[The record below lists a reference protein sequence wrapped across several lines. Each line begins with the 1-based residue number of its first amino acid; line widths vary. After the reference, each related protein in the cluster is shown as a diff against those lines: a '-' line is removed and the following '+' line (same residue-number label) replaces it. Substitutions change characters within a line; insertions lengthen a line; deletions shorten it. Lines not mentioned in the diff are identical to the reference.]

1 MTFQLTYETY
11 LRLPEILGAQR
22 PPDHDG
28 TIRDLAHHDEML
40 FIVTHQAY
48 ELWFKQVIHEVVLA
62 RDLLAKD
69 PVPEPAVTRVCRGL
83 QRVHEIQK
91 VMTAQLAVLETM
103 NPADFLAFRDT
114 LGSASGFQS
123 AQFRMLEILA
133 GLPDEKRYQ
142 YQGDSFERRFR
153 KETVARFDELR
164 AQTNLREALDA
175 WLARTPVEDG
185 FIDAYLEAF
194 DGYVDGQV
202 RMHSDNP
209 QLTDEERGRA
219 LEQLEAYRA
228 ACRAFLAGDRAP
240 VHAACLFITA
250 YRDQPLLHWPNR
262 LLDSLLE
269 FEELWRLWRFRH
281 ARMVERM
288 IGLRIGTGGSSGVSY
303 LDATAG
309 ERYRIFTTILESR
322 SFLIPPQA
330 LPALLDPS
338 RYGFALGQPGSP

>member
-11 LRLPEILGAQR
+11 LRLPEILDAQR
-22 PPDHDG
+22 PPDDSG
-28 TIRDLAHHDEML
+28 KPRDLEHHDELL

-48 ELWFKQVIHEVVLA
+48 ELWFKQVIHEVESA
-62 RDLLAKD
+62 RDLLAQD
-69 PVPEPAVTRVCRGL
+69 PVPEPAVTRVCRSL
-83 QRVHEIQK
+83 RRVHEIQK
-91 VMTAQLAVLETM
+91 VMIAQIGVLETM
-103 NPADFLAFRDT
+103 NPVDFLAFRDA
-114 LGSASGFQS
+114 LGSSSGFQS

-133 GLPDEKRYQ
+133 GLPDDKRYQ
-142 YQGDSFERRFR
+142 YQGDSFERRFS
-153 KETVARFDELR
+153 KEMVARFDELR

-185 FIDAYLEAF
+185 FIDAYLAAF

-202 RMHSDNP
+202 AMHSGNP
-209 QLTDEERGRA
+209 QLTDEERARA
-219 LEQLEAYRA
+219 LKQIEAYRA
-228 ACRAFLAGDRAP
+228 ACRSFLTGDRAQ
-240 VHAACLFITA
+240 VHAACLFISA
-250 YRDQPLLHWPNR
+250 YREQPLLHWPNR

-322 SFLIPPQA
+322 SFLIPPQV
-330 LPALLDPS
+330 LPPLEDAT
-338 RYGFALGQPGSP
+338 RYGFALGPESP